1 MFSGIVL
8 VVHVCTLPLIQYD
21 TQAGV
26 PCLDRCR
33 CLECKNTAENL
44 ATGFSNISKGP
55 SSGALLTTSGMP
67 TSFDAL
73 QQLGGSRGSEGG
85 GRLSLLSSC
94 FPESDV
100 PDDKPIYNK
109 QQAEQAAFEIVSAFL
124 RGEIT
129 VPGLES
135 LSNGG
140 LALGQHAAVFSSHQ
154 QQQQCEG
161 GSKPLM
167 SLSEGL
173 GEENDLGN
181 GQKLLSGDKQ
191 LSANSS
197 LVHISS
203 IIEHS
208 A

>member
-1 MFSGIVL
+1 M
-8 VVHVCTLPLIQYD
+8 
-21 TQAGV
+21 
-26 PCLDRCR
+26 
-33 CLECKNTAENL
+33 L
-44 ATGFSNISKGP
+44 A
-55 SSGALLTTSGMP
+55 SSGTP
-67 TSFDAL
+67 VPFDTI
-73 QQLGGSRGSEGG
+73 QQLSGGRADGG

-129 VPGLES
+129 VPGFES
-135 LSNGG
+135 LSAGG
-140 LALGQHAAVFSSHQ
+140 LTLGQRVAGFSSQ
-154 QQQQCEG
+154 QYQQQCESD
-161 GSKPLM
+161 SKPLM
-167 SLSEGL
+167 SLSAVTAQGSGVR
-173 GEENDLGN
+173 GEDGGLGN

-197 LVHISS
+197 LVHMSS
-203 IIEHS
+203 MVNHI